1 MDHTAPLFSI
11 NLELII
17 QIMKDKSNLTL
28 LEKIITG
35 VTSLTVIIGAFLSI
49 AHHPIGTLLFW
60 IGMGSSAIVDIYIF
74 VIKKKSLF

>member
-1 MDHTAPLFSI
+1 
-11 NLELII
+11 
-17 QIMKDKSNLTL
+17 MKEKSNLTL

-49 AHHPIGTLLFW
+49 THHPIGTPLFW
-60 IGMGSSAIVDIYIF
+60 TGMGLSAIVDGYIF